1 MHIILIM
8 VVVDATL
15 LEDIGRNTLACLAE
29 NIANEGD
36 IILWMDERSVHTLSV
51 VHNLEDENCRE
62 NENGKME
69 EEKIENVGRARE
81 RGNTGFYMK
90 SYL

>member
-1 MHIILIM
+1 M
-8 VVVDATL
+8 
-15 LEDIGRNTLACLAE
+15 
-29 NIANEGD
+29 
-36 IILWMDERSVHTLSV
+36 HTLSV

-69 EEKIENVGRARE
+69 KEKIENVGSARE
-81 RGNTGFYMK
+81 RGNIGFYMK

>member
-1 MHIILIM
+1 M
-8 VVVDATL
+8 
-15 LEDIGRNTLACLAE
+15 
-29 NIANEGD
+29 
-36 IILWMDERSVHTLSV
+36 HTLSV

-69 EEKIENVGRARE
+69 KEKIENVGRARE